1 MQADF
6 WQDKY
11 PSSVPFNINTEAYDS
26 VLQVFSEAVHRYG
39 DAPAFSNM
47 GLTLTYS
54 QVDEL
59 SAAFASYIQH
69 HTDLKPGDR
78 IAIQM
83 PNLLQYPI
91 AVFGAM
97 RAGLVIVNTNP
108 LYTAREML
116 HQFNDAGVKAL
127 VALANF
133 GNLVQEVLPQ
143 TGIKYVFMTEIGDI
157 LPVPKRWLVN
167 AVVKHVKKM
176 VPEFNLPQAIPFTRV
191 LKQGRRRPP
200 VDHVPTQ
207 ADIAVLQYTGGTT
220 GVSKG
225 AMLTQAN
232 LVANMLQVRALLA
245 TSFEPGKETMI
256 VPLPLY
262 HIFAFMVGCLA
273 MMELG
278 GHSVLITNPRD
289 IPAFVKELGKYR
301 FTALAGLNTLFVALM
316 NNPEFRQLDFS
327 ALKLTVAGGMA
338 MQIKPAEQWEEITG
352 CKICEGFG
360 MTETSPVVTLNP
372 LNAIQLGTIGM
383 PVPNTELK
391 VINDAGEEQP
401 VGEAGEL
408 CVRGPQV
415 MKGYWQRPE
424 ATADTIDA
432 DGWLKTGDVAVIQP
446 DGYLRIVDRKKD
458 MILVSGFNV
467 YPNEIEDVAAS
478 HPGVLE
484 SAAVGV
490 PDEKSGEVVKLFVVK
505 RDPALTEDQLM
516 AHLRANLTG
525 YKVPRF
531 ITFRAD
537 LPKTNVGK
545 ILRRELRSA

>member
-1 MQADF
+1 MHADF

-11 PSSVPFNINTEAYDS
+11 PASVPFRIDTAAYNS
-26 VLQVFSEAVHRYG
+26 VLEVFHEACHRFG

-47 GLTLTYS
+47 GHTLTYND
-54 QVDEL
+54 VDRL
-59 SAAFASYIQH
+59 SAAFASYIQY

-78 IAIQM
+78 IAVQM
-83 PNLLQYPI
+83 PNLLQYPVV
-91 AVFGAM
+91 VFGAM
-97 RAGLVIVNTNP
+97 RAGLVVVNTNP

-143 TGIKYVFMTEIGDI
+143 TQVKYLFLTEIGDI
-157 LPVPKRWLVN
+157 LPVPKRWIVN
-167 AVVKHVKKM
+167 TVVKHVKKM
-176 VPEFNLPQAIPFTRV
+176 VPEFSLPQAIPFTQAIS
-191 LKQGRRRPP
+191 KGRRRPP
-200 VDHVPTQ
+200 VDYTCKAEDV
-207 ADIAVLQYTGGTT
+207 AVLQYTGGTT

-232 LVANMLQVRALLA
+232 LVANLLQVRAVLTA
-245 TSFEPGKETMI
+245 TFEPGKEIMV

-278 GHSVLITNPRD
+278 GHTVLITNPRD
-289 IPAFVKELGKYR
+289 IPAFVKELSQWR
-301 FTALAGLNTLFVALM
+301 FTALAGLNTLFVALL
-316 NNPEFRQLDFS
+316 NSPEFRKLDFS
-327 ALKLTVAGGMA
+327 PLKLTVAGGMA
-338 MQIKPAEQWEEITG
+338 MQIKPAEEWEALTG
-352 CKICEGFG
+352 CRICEGFG
-360 MTETSPVVTLNP
+360 MTETSPVVSLNP
-372 LNAIQLGTIGM
+372 VAAIKLGTIGM

-391 VINDAGEEQP
+391 VISEEGEELP
-401 VGEAGEL
+401 LGEAGEL

-415 MKGYWQRPE
+415 MKGYWNRPD
-424 ATADTIDA
+424 ATAETIDA
-432 DGWLKTGDVAVIQP
+432 GGWLHTGDVAVIQP

-467 YPNEIEDVAAS
+467 YPNEIEDVAAG

-484 SAAVGV
+484 SAAVGI

-505 RDPALTEDQLM
+505 KDPALTEEQLM

-525 YKVPRF
+525 YKIPRH
-531 ITFRAD
+531 IAFRAD

-545 ILRRELRSA
+545 ILRRELRGA